1 MEVDNVS
8 VTMLFIFMAWG
19 GGEWLEGGR
28 VGSFGVALVDVFGA
42 SLVALLLSSLVPS
55 FTIGSSFVLLD
66 DPPSV
71 IVSSIEGGSEKAAPK
86 SGIKK
91 LRTLFVS
98 DFFGK
103 ISQETNIPTALG

>member
-19 GGEWLEGGR
+19 EGEWLGGGR
-28 VGSFGVALVDVFGA
+28 VGSFGVALVEGFGA
-42 SLVALLLSSLVPS
+42 SLVVLLLLSLVPS
-55 FTIGSSFVLLD
+55 FTIGSSFVPLD
-66 DPPSV
+66 DPSSV
-71 IVSSIEGGSEKAAPK
+71 IVSSIEGGPEKVAPK

-98 DFFGK
+98 DFFYK
-103 ISQETNIPTALG
+103 ISQDTNIPTALG